1 MAMAMHYPSR
11 VHPARPGGRVEPA
24 PDDEQS
30 VVWVF
35 LWTLFAFKIATAV
48 AIFWMSRSWETGALL
63 TATTW
68 HFMVIP
74 AAAVA
79 GPAVFYLRL
88 RRVRR
93 RREQLR
99 RAEWML
105 DG

>member
-1 MAMAMHYPSR
+1 MAIEHPSR
-11 VHPARPGGRVEPA
+11 VHSARPGGGEPA
-24 PDDEQS
+24 PYDETS

-35 LWTLFAFKIATAV
+35 LWTLFAFKMATV
-48 AIFWMSRSWETGALL
+48 GAILWASRGWEAGALL

-68 HFMVIP
+68 PFLVIP

-79 GPAVFYLRL
+79 GPVAFSIRL

>member
-1 MAMAMHYPSR
+1 MAIEHPSR
-11 VHPARPGGRVEPA
+11 VHPARSGGVEPA
-24 PDDEQS
+24 PYDETS

-35 LWTLFAFKIATAV
+35 LWTLFVFKIATV
-48 AIFWMSRSWETGALL
+48 GAIVWVSRGTDAWALL

-68 HFMVIP
+68 PFLVIP

-79 GPAVFYLRL
+79 GPAVFYFRL

>member
-1 MAMAMHYPSR
+1 MAIEHPSR
-11 VHPARPGGRVEPA
+11 VHSAHPGGGVEPA
-24 PDDEQS
+24 PYDEKS

-35 LWTLFAFKIATAV
+35 LWTLFAFKIATGV
-48 AIFWMSRSWETGALL
+48 AIFWMSRTWETGALL
-63 TATTW
+63 TATTF
-68 HFMVIP
+68 HFMIIP
-74 AAAVA
+74 AVAVA
-79 GPAVFYLRL
+79 GPVAFYVRL